1 MPAIVPEF
9 PDHLQVL
16 FKPKRYK
23 VLWGGRGAGRSWGV
37 ARALLLIGSNRCVRV
52 LCCREL
58 QKSISESVH
67 KVLADQI
74 IALGLS
80 EFYDVEVARIKG
92 KNGTTFSFEGIKNN
106 TTAIK
111 SYEGIDYCWVEE
123 ANKVSKKSW
132 GILTPTI
139 RKESPVNWKELGL
152 EKPEF
157 QAEIWLTFNPEL
169 EDDYTYLRF
178 VKNPKLKPVQHP
190 GSRGQPWVS
199 MESDDMVSVKMTYK
213 DNPWFPSVLQQDML
227 AEKEL
232 DYDNYLNVWEGHTIQ
247 QLEGAVFKHQL
258 RQCREEGRICRV
270 PYEPEVPVDCFWD
283 LGSRDYTAIWFGQFV
298 GMQFRMLSFFEGRG
312 TPDLNYYIKELKS
325 RNYVYGNM
333 FLPHDAKHSRLG
345 YKHSIEQQI
354 RKAFPN
360 CSTRVVPKIGK
371 IADGINMARMFF
383 PKVWFDEIEC
393 ADGLSHLGRY
403 CFEIE
408 SKDSHGRARFSKDPY
423 HDDEGHVDA
432 ADAFRCAAQ
441 AFHMPTKR
449 GLLASIGLPA
459 SLRVDKSNKYSGHQ
473 GRGRAGSGL
482 GWMGN

>member
-1 MPAIVPEF
+1 MQIATPEF

-23 VLWGGRGAGRSWGV
+23 ILWGGRGAGRSWGI
-37 ARALLLIGSNRCVRV
+37 ARALLLIGANRCVRV

-74 IALGLS
+74 IALGLTA
-80 EFYDVEVARIKG
+80 FYDVEVARIKG

-139 RKESPVNWKELGL
+139 RKESPLDWREIGM
-152 EKPEF
+152 EKPDF
-157 QAEIWLTFNPEL
+157 QAEIWLSFNPEL
-169 EDDYTYLRF
+169 EDDYTFVHF
-178 VKNPKLKPVQHP
+178 VKNKKLRPVKCV
-190 GSRGQPWVS
+190 GSNGQPWTY
-199 MESDDMVSVKMTYK
+199 MESDTMIAVKMTYR
-213 DNPWFPSVLQQDML
+213 DNPWFPQVLKKEMEE
-227 AEKEL
+227 EKES
-232 DYDNYLNVWEGHTIQ
+232 DYDNYLNIWEGHTVQ

-258 RQCREEGRICRV
+258 RKAREDGRIGSV
-270 PYEPEVPVDCFWD
+270 PWEPEVSVDCFLD
-283 LGSRDYTAIWFGQFV
+283 LGKRDYTAIWFGQYV
-298 GMQFRMLSFFEGRG
+298 GMEFRLLSFFEGQG
-312 TPDLNYYIKELKS
+312 TPDVNVYIKEIKS
-325 RNYVYGNM
+325 RPYDIGTIY
-333 FLPHDAKHSRLG
+333 LPHDAKHSRLG
-345 YKHSIEQQI
+345 YNHSIEQQF
-354 RKAFPN
+354 RAKFQN
-360 CSTRVVPKIGK
+360 VKVVPRITQ

-383 PKVWFDEIEC
+383 AKCWFDEVEC

-403 CFEIE
+403 SFKVVE
-408 SKDSHGRARFSKDPY
+408 GQFSKEPH

-441 AFHMPTKR
+441 AFAMPKKGR
-449 GLLASIGLPA
+449 GLFANIGLPESMRRSSKPFDA
-459 SLRVDKSNKYSGHQ
+459 SDVNAAGARNRV
-473 GRGRAGSGL
+473 GSGQ
-482 GWMGN
+482 GWMGK